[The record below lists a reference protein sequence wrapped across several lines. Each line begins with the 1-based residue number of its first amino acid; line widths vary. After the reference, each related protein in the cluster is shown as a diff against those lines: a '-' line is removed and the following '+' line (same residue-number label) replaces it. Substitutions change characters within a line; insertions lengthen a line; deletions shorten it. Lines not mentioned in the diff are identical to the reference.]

1 MEIGEEQKLIYAIAL
16 RLCTGRQL
24 AALFHTTVAD
34 LRVFVADNQ
43 ERITKARE
51 RFENPEA
58 DNGKALSSIEPGQL
72 SDLWITNK
80 YERLRQIQYG
90 AEKMKDYIEAGGLA
104 PTEFATAVREL
115 RAYMTAA
122 ASELG
127 QLLNRGA
134 GDQGDGSYLSVDIQG
149 VDMENLR

>member
-1 MEIGEEQKLIYAIAL
+1 MEMDEEQRLIYAIAL
-16 RLCTGRQL
+16 RLCSAKQL
-24 AALFHTTVAD
+24 AVLFGTTVPE
-34 LRVFVADNQ
+34 LRQFVADNQ
-43 ERITKARE
+43 ERIERARE
-51 RFENPEA
+51 RFINPEQA
-58 DNGKALSSIEPGQL
+58 DRKALSPGQL

-80 YERLRQIQYG
+80 YERLKQIQYG
-90 AEKMKDYIEAGGLA
+90 AEKMKDYIEAGGLM

-134 GDQGDGSYLSVDIQG
+134 GDSGEGEYLSVDIQG
-149 VDMENLR
+149 VDMEALR

>member
-1 MEIGEEQKLIYAIAL
+1 MEMDEEQRLIYAIAL
-16 RLCTGRQL
+16 RVGTGRQL
-24 AALFHTTVAD
+24 AGMFVLTLAE
-34 LRVFVADNQ
+34 LRAFVEEHK
-43 ERITKARE
+43 ERITRTRE
-51 RFENPEA
+51 RFMNPEPES
-58 DNGKALSSIEPGQL
+58 ALSMIEPGQL

-80 YERLRQIQYG
+80 YERLKQIQYG

-134 GDQGDGSYLSVDIQG
+134 GDSGDGSYLSVDIQG